1 MKALILLVFTQM
13 MAVAILKK
21 IIQNGML
28 FSIFFRQL
36 STVILAHFEVKIN

>member
-13 MAVAILKK
+13 TALAMLKK
-21 IIQNGML
+21 IIKNGIL

-36 STVILAHFEVKIN
+36 PTVMLAHFEVKIN

>member
-1 MKALILLVFTQM
+1 MKLLILLVFTQM

-36 STVILAHFEVKIN
+36 PTVMLAHFEVKIN